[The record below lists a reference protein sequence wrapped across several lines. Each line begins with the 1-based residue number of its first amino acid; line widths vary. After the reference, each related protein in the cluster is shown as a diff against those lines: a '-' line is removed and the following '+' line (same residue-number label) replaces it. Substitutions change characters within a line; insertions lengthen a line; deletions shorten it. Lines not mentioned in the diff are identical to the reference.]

1 MDQLKFTV
9 KIFKIFM
16 HLTNKRRNKPLYKK
30 FLTLRKNIQNNDK
43 FLRFRKKK

>member
-1 MDQLKFTV
+1 
-9 KIFKIFM
+9 M

-43 FLRFRKKK
+43 FLRFRKKKMTKISILNFKV

>member
-1 MDQLKFTV
+1 MFFQ
-9 KIFKIFM
+9 IFM